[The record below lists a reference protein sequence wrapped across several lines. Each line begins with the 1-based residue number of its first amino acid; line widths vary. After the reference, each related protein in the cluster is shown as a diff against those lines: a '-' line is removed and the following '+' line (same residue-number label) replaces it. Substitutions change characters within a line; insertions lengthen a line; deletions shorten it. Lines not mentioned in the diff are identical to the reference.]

1 MHLPPAWFMKCVY
14 LLRVVFKLYSCTY
27 YYSSKSYWNVHFAL
41 FMKSLYFHFIYL
53 CFLLRFKLLIVH
65 YSVVPIVFYFIGIPL
80 VCPILFMWAFICIL
94 LGCLHKICTLRSIK
108 EIWDLSDSSEY
119 FFWHWNLE
127 ASNSYYIGYITY
139 EWILGHARVKHSTAT
154 ILF

>member
-1 MHLPPAWFMKCVY
+1 MYLI
-14 LLRVVFKLYSCTY
+14 LLRTVLKATGMSILRCL
-27 YYSSKSYWNVHFAL
+27 WNHCISIL
-41 FMKSLYFHFIYL
+41 YL